1 MLVFPVCHWGGAIAT
16 RTYVTSPTP
25 SFGSASSF
33 TFTSVGL
40 GSALGTSLV
49 LVVAHAWDVSGDGRQ
64 LNAVTVGGTGA
75 TLVVKTVGT
84 VTSNQDASVGIWTI
98 STASTSAN
106 VVVTTTNTVQGC
118 GIDVYRLQN
127 LTSATA
133 TATANNHTTTNGT
146 SVSTTITPAGNG
158 LVIHG
163 CSVNGLGS
171 ETISGTGTTVDHTQN
186 LVGDADFAEWAGSA
200 QNLPATLITLSNT
213 YSSGVAS
220 IVGAAWN

>member
-1 MLVFPVCHWGGAIAT
+1 MLTFPVTFWGSGAT
-16 RTYVTSPTP
+16 RTYITSPTP

-33 TFTSVGL
+33 TFTSVSL

-64 LNAVTVGGTGA
+64 LNTVTVGGTGA
-75 TLVVKTVGT
+75 SLIVKTVGT

-106 VVVTTTNTVQGC
+106 IVVTTTNTVQGC
-118 GIDVYRLQN
+118 GVDVYRLNN
-127 LTSATA
+127 LASATA
-133 TATANNHTTTNGT
+133 SATASNHTTSNGT
-146 SVSTTITPAGNG
+146 SISTTLAVLANG
-158 LVIHG
+158 LAIQG

-200 QNLPATLITLSNT
+200 QNLGAQTLTLSNT
-213 YSSGVAS
+213 YSSGVAGL
-220 IVGAAWN
+220 VGAAWS